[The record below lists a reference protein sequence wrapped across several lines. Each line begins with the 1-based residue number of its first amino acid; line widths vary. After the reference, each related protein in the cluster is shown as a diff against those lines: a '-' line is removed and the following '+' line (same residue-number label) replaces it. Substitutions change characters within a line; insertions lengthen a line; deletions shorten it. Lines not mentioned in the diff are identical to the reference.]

1 MLKVELHNHG
11 THGDPLPRFATS
23 TEIEIAEQL
32 RHQLEK
38 RLLAPSTPSPPL
50 PAPSSDASEEA
61 PSPSPCYR
69 HEHEQL

>member
-11 THGDPLPRFATS
+11 TEGNPVLRFATS

-32 RHQLEK
+32 LHQLEK
-38 RLLAPSTPSPPL
+38 RLLAPSTAAPPL
-50 PAPSSDASEEA
+50 LAPSSDAPEEA
-61 PSPSPCYR
+61 SAPGPCYR